1 VPVLAV
7 AAEVELLGLPLL
19 ALPEQVQLLVGE
31 QLDVGGAIGRLVQGR
46 VGVQRNGR
54 ALGYL
59 DSGDCFGET
68 SYVRGAKRTATI
80 NASGAV
86 TVMKVS
92 STLLEQV
99 SAECQLRFN
108 QVFLRSMIGRLQ
120 SAERGIS

>member
-1 VPVLAV
+1 M
-7 AAEVELLGLPLL
+7 
-19 ALPEQVQLLVGE
+19 
-31 QLDVGGAIGRLVQGR
+31 DDRFYIIVQGR
-46 VGVQRNGR
+46 VGVERLGK

-80 NASGAV
+80 KAADSV

-108 QVFLRSMIGRLQ
+108 QVFLRNMIGRLQ
-120 SAERGIS
+120 SAERASLSAGGAVFARLFVVLDHGVGRVIVNRLEIL

>member
-1 VPVLAV
+1 MELVKEVGDLVRV
-7 AAEVELLGLPLL
+7 AADQVNQL
-19 ALPEQVQLLVGE
+19 AGFLHVFACETPRTVAAQRHPP
-31 QLDVGGAIGRLVQGR
+31 DVG
-46 VGVQRNGR
+46 
-54 ALGYL
+54 LGHL
-59 DSGDCFGET
+59 EDGDCFGET

-108 QVFLRSMIGRLQ
+108 KVFLRSMIGRLQ
-120 SAERGIS
+120 SPDRGGA

>member
-1 VPVLAV
+1 M
-7 AAEVELLGLPLL
+7 
-19 ALPEQVQLLVGE
+19 
-31 QLDVGGAIGRLVQGR
+31 DDRFYIIVQGR
-46 VGVQRNGR
+46 VAVQRLAK

-59 DSGDCFGET
+59 ENGDCFGET

-80 NASGAV
+80 LAAGPV

-108 QVFLRSMIGRLQ
+108 QVFLRSIIARLQ
-120 SAERGIS
+120 SAERGIAAAERP

>member
-1 VPVLAV
+1 
-7 AAEVELLGLPLL
+7 
-19 ALPEQVQLLVGE
+19 
-31 QLDVGGAIGRLVQGR
+31 
-46 VGVQRNGR
+46 
-54 ALGYL
+54 L

-80 NASGAV
+80 CASGSV

-120 SAERGIS
+120 SAERGLSAQ

>member
-1 VPVLAV
+1 M
-7 AAEVELLGLPLL
+7 
-19 ALPEQVQLLVGE
+19 
-31 QLDVGGAIGRLVQGR
+31 DDRFYIIVQGR
-46 VGVQRNGR
+46 VSVQRLGR

-59 DSGDCFGET
+59 EVGDCFGET

-80 NASGAV
+80 NASGPV

-120 SAERGIS
+120 NAERGNLSSGLS